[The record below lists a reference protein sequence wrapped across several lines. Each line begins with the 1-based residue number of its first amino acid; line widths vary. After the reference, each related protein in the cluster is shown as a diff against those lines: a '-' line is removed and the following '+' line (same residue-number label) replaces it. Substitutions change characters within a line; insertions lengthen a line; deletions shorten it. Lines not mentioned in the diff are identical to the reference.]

1 MRITQNSPLLSR
13 TSKSPENNSN
23 PPSRRFL
30 IIQAHV
36 WRFLARIGFWLHTFP
51 KPSPPAPSF
60 IHYYTSTALND
71 GTNPASLQLAFY
83 VPADYARQTQHGKR
97 YPVVVN
103 FHGGGFTIG
112 RPPDDARWAATLVR
126 NLSAVVIAVAYRLAP
141 EHPFPTA
148 VEDGACALLH
158 ISAHADALGLDAR
171 KISLSGFS
179 AGGNLTFTILLRLQT
194 YLESLALDEDHHAG
208 GQVVA
213 PHPRPSI
220 VAIIA
225 WYPSLDYRLPRSKR
239 RATSL
244 RPDKTLP
251 AFLTNL
257 FDASYLPNPSKSVAS
272 PYVSP
277 AAASDEAL
285 ITALPMDIALYMCEW
300 DMLLQEGMEFGER
313 LERLGKRV
321 RCVVVGERGHAFD
334 KKPWPFGLDRKVGVY
349 YGQACGWL
357 CGVLEDVEREGRRG
371 GAG

>member
-1 MRITQNSPLLSR
+1 MRTTQNPPLLSR
-13 TSKSPENNSN
+13 TSKSPENHSN
-23 PPSRRFL
+23 PPSRPFL
-30 IIQAHV
+30 TIQAHI

-60 IHYYTSTALND
+60 IHYYTSTALHD
-71 GTNPASLQLAFY
+71 GTNPARLQLAFY
-83 VPADYARQTQHGKR
+83 VPADYAHQIQHGKR

-112 RPPDDARWAATLVR
+112 RPSDDARWAATLVR
-126 NLSAVVIAVAYRLAP
+126 NLSAVVVAVAYRLAP
-141 EHPFPTA
+141 EHAFPTA
-148 VEDGACALLH
+148 VEDGVCALLH

-194 YLESLALDEDHHAG
+194 YLQSLVPD
-208 GQVVA
+208 QVV
-213 PHPRPSI
+213 PPPRPSI

-225 WYPSLDYRLPRSKR
+225 WYPSLDYRLSRSQR

-257 FDASYLPNPSKSVAS
+257 FDASYLPDPSTCATS

-277 AAASDEAL
+277 AAATDEAL
-285 ITALPMDIALYMCEW
+285 ITALPKDIALYMCEW
-300 DMLLQEGMEFGER
+300 DMLLQEGMEFGET

-357 CGVLEDVEREGRRG
+357 CGVLEEFEGEGLREG
-371 GAG
+371 AG